1 MEFTLLWAAAT
12 GIGAA
17 VVMANIE
24 KRWNL
29 IAAETAGVSDLILAA
44 AVTGLVT
51 GRLAAMMMAGTN
63 PITHPG
69 DIVIVRS
76 GVDTGFASLGALAF
90 VSVSSRRQLAGTID
104 ALDQRRWPGWPAGMP
119 GVSTGERV
127 WVPPHPGH
135 GRLPKTVATSPG
147 IRSRS
152 MPRSC
157 FWQPLR
163 SCCGGCAGE
172 SGPRERSAP
181 RRSSWQERS
190 DLSPNRCALRSA
202 RVQSAGT

>member
-12 GIGAA
+12 GIGMA

-69 DIVIVRS
+69 DILIVRS
-76 GVDTGFASLGALAF
+76 GVDTGFAG
-90 VSVSSRRQLAGTID
+90 
-104 ALDQRRWPGWPAGMP
+104 
-119 GVSTGERV
+119 
-127 WVPPHPGH
+127 
-135 GRLPKTVATSPG
+135 
-147 IRSRS
+147 
-152 MPRSC
+152 
-157 FWQPLR
+157 
-163 SCCGGCAGE
+163 
-172 SGPRERSAP
+172 
-181 RRSSWQERS
+181 
-190 DLSPNRCALRSA
+190 SA
-202 RVQSAGT
+202 R